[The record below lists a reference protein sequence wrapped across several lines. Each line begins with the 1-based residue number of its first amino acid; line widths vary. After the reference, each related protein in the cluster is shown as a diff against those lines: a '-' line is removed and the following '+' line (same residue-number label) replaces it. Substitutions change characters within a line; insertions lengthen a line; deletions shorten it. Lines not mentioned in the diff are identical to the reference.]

1 MDLLNMLALP
11 LVKRFVTS
19 RNPYLCGM
27 LWLVCAMLGGLA
39 AASLTAVLILGVD
52 SIEKV
57 SA

>member
-52 SIEKV
+52 SME
-57 SA
+57 